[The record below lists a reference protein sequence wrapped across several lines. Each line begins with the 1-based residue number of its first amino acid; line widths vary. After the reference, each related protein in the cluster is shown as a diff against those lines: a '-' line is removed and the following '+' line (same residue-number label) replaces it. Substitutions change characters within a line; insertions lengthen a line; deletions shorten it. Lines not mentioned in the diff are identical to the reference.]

1 MTRAARVAGDENV
14 RLFCGLRLP
23 DDAADAI
30 AAWQAGARPRAGRA
44 ARQPA
49 LHARLP
55 RPAASLA
62 AGRGRRGAAAPRG
75 RDRAA
80 GLRAWSATARR
91 AASACSSSRSDEGAE
106 RLALGLQRDLLGRAE
121 RDTWLPHVTVLRF
134 RERPRLRPPLPE
146 LGPFVTSE
154 AAAYLSVL
162 RPTGAEYVVLESV
175 RLGGSW
181 IALCWLKRRSVGS

>member
-1 MTRAARVAGDENV
+1 MTRPARVEGDEYV

-30 AAWQAGARPRAGRA
+30 VAW
-44 ARQPA
+44 QPA
-49 LHARLP
+49 LE
-55 RPAASLA
+55 
-62 AGRGRRGAAAPRG
+62 RGRVVPRENLHFTLAFLGRQPRSRLDEVVAA
-75 RDRAA
+75 
-80 GLRAWSATARR
+80 LRRR
-91 AASACSSSRSDEGAE
+91 AAETEPPVFEVQRYRETQSVGMLVFSRDEGAE
-106 RLALGLQRDLLGRAE
+106 RLALGLQRELLGRAE

-146 LGPFVTSE
+146 LEPVVTSE

-175 RLGGSW
+175 HLGGARGS
-181 IALCWLKRRSVGS
+181 CSVG